1 MTVTSAWKSTVD
13 DYLQHL
19 RLERG
24 MSQHSLSAYASD
36 LAEFAEAAK
45 TKEPSGV
52 KPGDVHRFVIDLS
65 RKARKPSTVARKL
78 TSVRRFFAYQVESG
92 RIADNPVGKLR
103 APKISRYHPDYL
115 SPEEIE
121 RVIAAADP
129 ERANWKRDRAI
140 IELLY
145 GSGLRISEAIG
156 LKVADLELEAGFVRV
171 TGKGNKQRLV
181 PLGKPSALA
190 IRAYLDERERL
201 RPRSTELFLTRFGK
215 RFSRVGFWKVVRALV
230 KRAGIAKRVTP
241 HTFRHSFATHL
252 IEGGADLRVV
262 QEMLGH
268 ADITTTEIYTRIDRD
283 FLVAEHKRH
292 HPRELAK
299 SRQG

>member
-1 MTVTSAWKSTVD
+1 VTNEWKAVVD

-24 MSQHSLSAYASD
+24 MSAHSLSAYAGD
-36 LAEFAEAAK
+36 LAEFAGAAK
-45 TKEPSGV
+45 TKEPTGV

-78 TSVRRFFAYQVESG
+78 TSVRRFFAYLVETG
-92 RIADNPVGKLR
+92 RLADSPVGKLR
-103 APKISRYHPDYL
+103 APKIARYHPDYL

-129 ERANWKRDRAI
+129 ERAHWKRDRAI

-156 LKVADLELEAGFVRV
+156 LTTADLELEAGFLRV

-181 PLGKPSALA
+181 PLGKPAALA
-190 IRAYLDERERL
+190 IEAYLEERQKL
-201 RPRSTELFLTRFGK
+201 RPQSAELFLTRFGK
-215 RFSRVGFWKVVRALV
+215 RFSRVGLWKVVRSLV
-230 KRAGIAKRVTP
+230 KRAGIVKRVTP